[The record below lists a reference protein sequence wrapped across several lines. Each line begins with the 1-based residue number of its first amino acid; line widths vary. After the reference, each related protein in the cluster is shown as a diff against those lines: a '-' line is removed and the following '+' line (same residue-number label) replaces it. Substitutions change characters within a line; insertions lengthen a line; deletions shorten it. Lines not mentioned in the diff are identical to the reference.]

1 MSDQTQEPT
10 MEEILASI
18 RRIISEDEPAEGA
31 PAAEATPAPEPEP
44 EPAPPAP
51 EPVAEVMPEP
61 EPEPAPP
68 APEPEPVVAEEVP
81 LDLTDRYEEPVA
93 EVETIGDIE
102 ASVAPDPFPVMPE
115 PAPEPEPAPAPTVT
129 DTVVASLA
137 GGTTVEELV
146 RSIVEPQVRTWLDE
160 NLDGMLR
167 DMLREKLNNV
177 FR

>member
-31 PAAEATPAPEPEP
+31 PAAEAAPPPAPEPEVPAVEPEPEPVAAAPEPEP
-44 EPAPPAP
+44 EP
-51 EPVAEVMPEP
+51 EPL
-61 EPEPAPP
+61 
-68 APEPEPVVAEEVP
+68 PEPEPVVLEEAP
-81 LDLTDRYEEPVA
+81 LDLTERYEEPAPV
-93 EVETIGDIE
+93 VETIGDIE
-102 ASVAPDPFPVMPE
+102 AAPVPDPFPAV
-115 PAPEPEPAPAPTVT
+115 EPEPAFVASATTVS
-129 DTVVASLA
+129 DTVVASMA

-146 RSIVEPQVRTWLDE
+146 RSIVEPQVRTWLDQ
-160 NLDGMLR
+160 NLDGLLR